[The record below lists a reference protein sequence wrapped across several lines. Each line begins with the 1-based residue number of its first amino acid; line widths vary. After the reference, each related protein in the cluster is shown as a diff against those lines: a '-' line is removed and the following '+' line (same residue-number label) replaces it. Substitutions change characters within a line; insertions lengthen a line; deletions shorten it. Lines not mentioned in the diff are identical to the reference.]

1 LALEHF
7 ARATVIA
14 RPLATADFALPMKR
28 SIVDAHV
35 QAMAVQA
42 GLLKPGEPVTPEVRT
57 LVDLVAQHCAQ
68 IAQGHNPTEERGP
81 EMEIRSAFGLL
92 S

>member
-1 LALEHF
+1 
-7 ARATVIA
+7 
-14 RPLATADFALPMKR
+14 MKR
-28 SIVDAHV
+28 SIVDARV

-42 GLLKPGEPVTPEVRT
+42 GLLKPGEPVTPEIRA
-57 LVDLVAQHCAQ
+57 LVDLVALHCAQ

-81 EMEIRSAFGLL
+81 ELEIRSAFGLL